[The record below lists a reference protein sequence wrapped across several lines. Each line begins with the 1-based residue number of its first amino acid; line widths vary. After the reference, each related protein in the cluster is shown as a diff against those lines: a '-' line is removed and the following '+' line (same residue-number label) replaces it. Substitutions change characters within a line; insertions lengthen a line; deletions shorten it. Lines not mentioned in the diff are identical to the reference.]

1 MTATRAGGGE
11 TIPLCPRLPAPAAR
25 GAARGA
31 PGTRAPPPHCAL
43 REPAARGRGGRSICA
58 RAVSG
63 GGGAVP
69 VLPTTLPSLQPRSA
83 FTLTSWPSSP
93 QLDPPKPASSKR
105 IGDPEHL
112 GIRSGAV
119 HGEASGLRL
128 RREEASSRL
137 LVQFRGAKA

>member
-11 TIPLCPRLPAPAAR
+11 TVPLCPRLPAPAAR

-31 PGTRAPPPHCAL
+31 PGTRTPPPHCAL
-43 REPAARGRGGRSICA
+43 REPAARGRGGLSICA

-63 GGGAVP
+63 GGGAVL
-69 VLPTTLPSLQPRSA
+69 VLPYNNLACALPSLQPLSA

-93 QLDPPKPASSKR
+93 SSILR
-105 IGDPEHL
+105 SPGVLRELGTLSTP

-119 HGEASGLRL
+119 RGEALGLPL
-128 RREEASSRL
+128 RGEEVRAP
-137 LVQFRGAKA
+137 VC